1 MGINIGYPT
10 PDEAP
15 IPTPRPGGLGGLG
28 GAGNA
33 PQAQQ
38 SRPSFLQSPEFG
50 NVLSALGLSLMGSN
64 RNTPLA
70 AFGPALFS
78 MQKGLREDR
87 KEQGQTAA
95 MEQALIAAGMDPE
108 QAKVMAVNPQAAKFA
123 LEQQQQRRE
132 QEEAQ
137 AQRGQTYEFF
147 QQNAPEFAQ
156 LVDAGL
162 PVKDVWTMYVKSR
175 GEGDMTDTQ
184 KNLQWRAQQAGLQP
198 GTPEYAQFMATGGKE
213 GTNITVNTGEGDK
226 FYENLDK
233 KNAETFS
240 ALSEAGVQGRAK
252 LGQIARL
259 DTLLST
265 APQGAAAM
273 LKQAAGE
280 YGIATEGLSD
290 IQAAQALIN
299 ELVPQQRQPGSGPMS
314 DADLALFKQSL
325 PRLINTPDGNRM
337 IVETMRGITE
347 YQIQMGNIADMVA
360 DREITPAEGR
370 RLIRELKNPLEGF
383 GTKIPSAKSGG
394 RSVVID
400 GYTIEQVE

>member
-1 MGINIGYPT
+1 MLRQERADTLANT
-10 PDEAP
+10 
-15 IPTPRPGGLGGLG
+15 
-28 GAGNA
+28 
-33 PQAQQ
+33 AQE
-38 SRPSFLQSPEFG
+38 R
-50 NVLSALGLSLMGSN
+50 
-64 RNTPLA
+64 
-70 AFGPALFS
+70 
-78 MQKGLREDR
+78 
-87 KEQGQTAA
+87 AA
-95 MEQALIAAGMDPE
+95 MEQALVAAGLSPE
-108 QAKVMAVNPQAAKFA
+108 QAKVMAVNPQAAK
-123 LEQQQQRRE
+123 LRLDMMERQRDME
-132 QEEAQ
+132 MQAQ
-137 AQRGQTYEFF
+137 QRGQTYDFF
-147 QQNAPEFAQ
+147 AQNAPEYAAMI
-156 LVDAGL
+156 DAGL
-162 PVKDVWTMYVKSR
+162 PVQTAWSEYVKSR

-280 YGIATEGLSD
+280 YGIATDGLSD

-383 GTKIPSAKSGG
+383 GTKIPTAKSGG